1 VSMVPSGDEILA
13 VVTDWLDAHAKNL
26 SGSDAYFA
34 RVATN
39 AIAIVR
45 RELALGAVAEAEET
59 ARLRQ
64 ILGQDGTHA
73 ELNALLC
80 ARLRAGSVDEQT
92 PGLLAHLKNTALRQ
106 IEIDQPSYRAAPK
119 GDFRD

>member
-1 VSMVPSGDEILA
+1 VSIVPSGEEILA
-13 VVTDWLDAHAKNL
+13 AVADWLDAHAKNL

-45 RELALGAVAEAEET
+45 RELALGAVAEAEEI

-64 ILGQDGTHA
+64 ILGQDGTRA
-73 ELNALLC
+73 DLNALLC
-80 ARLRAGSVDEQT
+80 DRLRAGSVDERT
-92 PGLLAHLKNTALRQ
+92 PGLLAHLKSTALRQ
-106 IEIDQPSYRAAPK
+106 IEIDQPSYRAAPT
-119 GDFRD
+119 DD